1 MRDRAKFKHKAQ
13 VTVRN
18 NEIDWQG
25 IVHNAVYLH
34 YFEVGR
40 MGYFE
45 TIGFPIVVKPDAQN
59 HKIVIG
65 RNEIDYRSSAV
76 FGETLDIF
84 TRISWIRNTSF
95 ALQGFIEETATK
107 RLIAENVSLHV
118 WLDPATGEPMT
129 VPDFFRD
136 LVRKYEGSDVLITSV
151 LQPSAGAK
159 K

>member
-1 MRDRAKFKHKAQ
+1 MSADRSKFKHKAQ

-45 TIGFPIVVKPDAQN
+45 AIGFPIVIAPSGPD
-59 HKIVIG
+59 HKVVIG
-65 RNEIDYRSSAV
+65 RNEIDYRSSAR
-76 FGETLDIF
+76 FNETLDVY

-95 ALQGFIEETATK
+95 ALQGFIEETESK
-107 RLIAENVSLHV
+107 RLVAENVSLHV
-118 WLDPATGEPMT
+118 WLDRETGEPMP
-129 VPDFFRD
+129 VPDFFRSI
-136 LVRKYEGSDVLITSV
+136 VRRFEGDDVLITPLPHV
-151 LQPSAGAK
+151 T
-159 K
+159 